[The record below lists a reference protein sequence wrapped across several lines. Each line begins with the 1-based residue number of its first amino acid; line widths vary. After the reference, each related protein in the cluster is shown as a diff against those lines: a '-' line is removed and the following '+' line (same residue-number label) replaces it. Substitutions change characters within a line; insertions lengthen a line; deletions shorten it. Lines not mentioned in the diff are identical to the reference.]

1 MSWKLY
7 RSSWPHLQI
16 VFTNRFDLSALC
28 YNHISG
34 TVLIVQSR
42 QRTVPVRMKGTTIFT
57 NLEKIAQSVTFAA
70 FYISAK
76 LAPPPHLPELCKFI
90 QYIPYGISRNIGLR
104 QRAAFQYLIFDG
116 LPAFL
121 FIHWCVNLASSIKKS
136 FLIRAT
142 VHNGLYPEIGAVMES
157 PF

>member
-42 QRTVPVRMKGTTIFT
+42 QRKGHNTLHQLGKNSTVCHICCF
-57 NLEKIAQSVTFAA
+57 L
-70 FYISAK
+70 
-76 LAPPPHLPELCKFI
+76 HLCKACPSTTSTWALQVYSIYSIWNFS
-90 QYIPYGISRNIGLR
+90 QYWTQTARRFSISDLWW
-104 QRAAFQYLIFDG
+104 
-116 LPAFL
+116 P
-121 FIHWCVNLASSIKKS
+121 SSIPFHTLMCKTCK
-136 FLIRAT
+136 FHEI
-142 VHNGLYPEIGAVMES
+142 YPFSSVWLSTMACILK
-157 PF
+157 